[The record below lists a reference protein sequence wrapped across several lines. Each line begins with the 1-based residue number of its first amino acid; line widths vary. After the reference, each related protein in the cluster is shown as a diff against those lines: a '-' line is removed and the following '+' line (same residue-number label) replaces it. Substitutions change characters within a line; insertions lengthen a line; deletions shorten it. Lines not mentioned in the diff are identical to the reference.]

1 MPLYAYRCKSCDH
14 EFERHQRMSDKPLQ
28 ECPVCAGEVRR
39 LISNV
44 GVVFKGSGFYITD
57 NRNGAN
63 GSKKG
68 ETAKSAEKSEKKPDS
83 ETTKSDKSS
92 TSESAG
98 TSTKS
103 TGSATT
109 NTAAA
114 D

>member
-14 EFERHQRMSDKPLQ
+14 QFERHQRMTDQPLQ
-28 ECPVCAGEVRR
+28 ECPVCAGDVRR

-63 GSKKG
+63 GNGAKKG
-68 ETAKSAEKSEKKPDS
+68 ETVKGSEKKSES
-83 ETTKSDKSS
+83 ETTAEKKS
-92 TSESAG
+92 TSDSSVASSKG
-98 TSTKS
+98 ATSTTS
-103 TGSATT
+103 S
-109 NTAAA
+109 TAAA